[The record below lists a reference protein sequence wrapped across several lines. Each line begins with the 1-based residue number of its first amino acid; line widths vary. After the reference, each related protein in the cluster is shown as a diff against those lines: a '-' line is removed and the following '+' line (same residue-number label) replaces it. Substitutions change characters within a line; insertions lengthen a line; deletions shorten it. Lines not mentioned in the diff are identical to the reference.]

1 MGNHVQVEYR
11 RVSYIAYSELHML
24 ASNILN

>member
-1 MGNHVQVEYR
+1 VQVEYR